1 MSYKEQLKRAIVK
14 EDFYE
19 TNDILEEIYN
29 CNEGEEYIQYLI
41 NFMRDNPMIDYG
53 MPGPVVHFI
62 EKYPQDKYKIFL
74 LSALNEKPNCHLLWM
89 LNRITNIAN
98 ESDRK
103 KYIEVFRII
112 LERKDIDEVI
122 RNDAKGFYEF
132 QLGN

>member
-112 LERKDIDEVI
+112 SERKDIDEVI